1 MAEYKVFNVLSEGPS
16 SEKRR
21 AFARSVRPR
30 ISHIGSTPTAQP
42 FYTNFDLYFNTAYAA
57 HNGYYY
63 NYMALFNKSKYKM
76 FNTYCLRS
84 TTFIALF
91 VFNKV
96 KVSAQKQSN
105 SGY

>member
-1 MAEYKVFNVLSEGPS
+1 MAEYKVFNILSEGPS

-30 ISHIGSTPTAQP
+30 ISHIGSTPTDQP